1 MLPHPREWLPSEASS
16 LAERRLSGDR
26 RIPLDAEFL
35 RLLVIAVVIVA
46 VIAIATSGRFFS
58 TVTFSA
64 MAFQFPELGVFS
76 LAIMLSLITGGI
88 DLSIVSAANLSGII
102 AALVLTRLIPESPT
116 SAQMV
121 MGLTTAMGAAVATGC
136 MCGYVNGLLIARV
149 GITPIL
155 ATLGTMQ
162 LYMGISYVITRGP
175 AIAGFPEPFLV
186 LGNGSLVGLP
196 VPLLIFASLA
206 VVTAVMLNRSRFG
219 MHLYLLGTNEKAA
232 RFSGISVERM
242 LLRTYVLCGA
252 LAAIGGLLVMAH
264 ANSAKA
270 DYGSSYLLQALLVAI
285 LAGVHP
291 SGGFGK
297 VSGVVVAVV
306 SLQVLSSG
314 FSMLRFSQF
323 AKELVWGA
331 FLLFIMVLNQVEQQ
345 RKAR

>member
-1 MLPHPREWLPSEASS
+1 M
-16 LAERRLSGDR
+16 AERRLLGGM
-26 RIPLDAEFL
+26 RIPLDAELL
-35 RLLVIAVVIVA
+35 RLLVIAAVIVA

-58 TVTFSA
+58 SAAFSA

-88 DLSIVSAANLSGII
+88 DLSIVSTANLSGII
-102 AALVLTRLIPESPT
+102 AALVLTRLIPEAPT
-116 SAQMV
+116 SVQMV
-121 MGLTTAMGAAVATGC
+121 LGLTTAIGVALATGC

-186 LGNGSLVGLP
+186 LGNGSLFGLP
-196 VPLLIFASLA
+196 VSLLIFASLA

-219 MHLYLLGTNEKAA
+219 IQLYLLGSNETAA
-232 RFSGISVERM
+232 RFSGIPVERM
-242 LLRTYVLCGA
+242 LIRTYFLCGA
-252 LAAIGGLLVMAH
+252 LSAIGGLLVVAH

-285 LAGVHP
+285 LGGVHP

-297 VSGVVVAVV
+297 VTGVVIAVV

-331 FLLFIMVLNQVEQQ
+331 FLLFIMVLNQVESQ
-345 RKAR
+345 RKERARPP

>member
-1 MLPHPREWLPSEASS
+1 
-16 LAERRLSGDR
+16 LAEKRSRESR
-26 RIPLDAEFL
+26 RIPLDAEL
-35 RLLVIAVVIVA
+35 YRLLVIAAAIVA

-58 TVTFSA
+58 TASFSA
-64 MAFQFPELGVFS
+64 MAFQFPELGVFA
-76 LAIMLSLITGGI
+76 LAITVSLITGGI
-88 DLSIVSAANLSGII
+88 DLSIVSTANLSGII
-102 AALVLTRLIPESPT
+102 AALVLTQLIPESPT
-116 SAQMV
+116 SSQMAL
-121 MGLTTAMGAAVATGC
+121 GLTTAIGAALATGC
-136 MCGYVNGLLIARV
+136 ACGTFNGLLIARV

-186 LGNGSLVGLP
+186 LGNGSWAGLP
-196 VPLLIFASLA
+196 VPLLIFAGLA

-219 MHLYLLGTNEKAA
+219 IHLYLLGTNVTAA
-232 RFSGISVERM
+232 RFSGIPVERM
-242 LLRTYVLCGA
+242 LIRTYVLCGSLSA
-252 LAAIGGLLVMAH
+252 VAGILVMAH

-285 LAGVHP
+285 LGGVHP

-297 VSGVVVAVV
+297 VTGVVIAVI

-323 AKELVWGA
+323 AKELVWGG
-331 FLLFIMVLNQVEQQ
+331 FLLFIMVLNHLEQQ
-345 RKAR
+345 RKARARAP